1 MSHIC
6 SRQVRARRTECPR
19 KWFIRKDFHE
29 INADKMVVGEASIH
43 NIMGGMESTGGV
55 RLHNHKR
62 KLKQRFDI
70 IKKLGQGTYGKVQL
84 GINKETG
91 QEVAIK
97 TIKKCKIETEADLI
111 RIRREIQI
119 MSSVQHPNIIHIYE
133 VFENREKMVLVMEY
147 AAGGELYDYLSERK
161 VLSEHEARRIFRQ
174 IATAVFYC
182 HKHKICHRDLKLEN
196 ILLDQVGNAKIAD
209 FGLSN
214 VFDEQRLLNTF
225 CGSPLYASPE
235 IVKGTPYHGPEVD
248 CWSLGVLLYTLV
260 YGAMPFD
267 GSNFKRLVKQISQ
280 SDYFE
285 PKKPSPASP
294 LIKEMLTV
302 CPGRRADIEKICT
315 HWWVNEGYEQ
325 NCLDIA
331 EDLAAQTPVR
341 LDLLLSLVP
350 QSASA
355 DKLLVGDQQAGGDV
369 ANNMSSDT
377 LVPTRCH
384 SVGSLM
390 ELDQNSSDR
399 RIRELLE
406 EEPKCFATGD
416 AKRKLETTPSMD
428 ETTAAGVKRKERSR
442 RKEKSDEREPRAYRS
457 SSRHHSAPIPNSIS
471 EEAMEVEPAAIVTVP
486 ISKTVDFDKI
496 EGAAACLEL
505 IEESKERAPSKERD
519 KSLLISEYEQSRMP
533 MSTENVQ
540 QICEINRKANDEDES
555 RQKYTKSPSNSLHEN
570 MTEKIASEST
580 KKITNEIVSSRKS
593 GDVDSKVPNKSDT
606 NVKNEAYPLQNVQ
619 QLEPTESDF
628 KKLKEKALSLD
639 SELSNEVASVPPAK
653 SVERRRSKIFETA
666 EKFNQLSSTVENEKP
681 KKIFIPGVN
690 VGGAK
695 RAFERKASLSSI
707 TTPSPTKSSAS
718 KVIIDVSTNKKN
730 EKDEQK
736 QTLGDREIETTEH
749 KSDKRDE
756 AKKRAV
762 DIISGAI
769 GKPPMQKK
777 LNGSPPISPQSP
789 DSKKLGLKIQV
800 APNDVRSATISV
812 STPIETK
819 FDLDA
824 KSIASE
830 ATTTSTSN
838 TADVENSQLEE
849 PKMSSK
855 MEITLKS
862 ATLPRRK
869 TSKAEITL
877 SGVRPSETVA
887 FKSEVEAK
895 IDAFQ
900 PQKLRTQRSE
910 VAFPVA
916 AAVPYNTNRSSSLEP
931 EGRPKATPRERIIP
945 IQIEAGLERTQHSST
960 SPPKPLMSQ
969 RSTSQRSGSLSR
981 QSTADSDTDSALGST
996 VGPEPIRKSPRE
1008 YIIPIAVEGGGYV
1021 TPRSGSL
1028 EPESKTST
1036 PTSTNPPRSRFGRPR
1051 RMSSLLSDASEDE
1064 SPFSPLHGEDL
1075 LQRHMHRLRSSRPS
1089 RQSSEHIDS
1098 LSSGEDDDDDGF
1110 ELLTAENLFSTLL
1123 SRVRSLTQRL
1133 NVDDNRTGGFPSS
1146 RLFGRLGSQSSQA
1159 FWGLNKPLS
1168 SYKSYVETRT
1178 MTTRLSES
1186 QFKHSL
1192 NRDAD
1197 IFSKRDSASTSN
1209 SGIPSSPGSRGT
1221 PSRESVF
1228 EIGNNTLPRDKVEEI
1243 HEGDVEVETTAQ
1255 IGKEA
1260 QESLEQNFT
1269 PSLARRLSRQFI
1281 EQTRQSIPRSPSS
1294 SRDSNRYQSP
1304 TRDLPQPPAGPS
1316 EVVKRCSTSAI
1327 SDQTEYKI
1335 RSFDRGIRRTNSLLE
1350 PHKYDRLV
1358 RHSPRR
1364 SISLFDDDDD
1374 NNDDKLLPPLP
1385 KHIMTLGRKYKE
1397 SAKSNVIG
1405 NARRDNFYVGCRA
1418 DKIQEEPSDDMYLS
1432 VCKENVDNVT
1442 ISENSSISEG
1452 TSISVCNSNANLMD
1466 TNTTTNTIT
1475 TTNTTNTTNTTT
1487 TTTTTTTTINTT
1499 NTITSIVAGSSEF
1512 ARSCEIS
1519 PTESSSTL
1527 GDCGKSICKSDI
1539 SKSFENR
1546 LLAAENLIKESKLKN
1561 LTSEQFNPNLSCNY
1575 RDTDKCDKETLMTTS
1590 DPLSSASSVV
1600 TSKRRSCIPSLR
1612 LRSGSLTR
1620 ELSADRRKSFAG
1632 SSPDAFTGNVNQERS
1647 ILSKLFRS
1655 TVGSGTGNE
1664 TESKDGNR
1672 NEKSKQHRISRFLR
1686 PDFFDTPREESQY
1699 VKEKEARKAAEN
1711 ERRKSRFIRRKT
1723 ESKERKED
1731 GPRDEKICKEQKNE
1745 INALQKDKLGNVVAS
1760 SSSSFSSEDKSNNEN
1775 RERAT
1780 RLEERQGASKSSFLQ
1795 SLEKKLERLRS
1806 NDEST
1811 TTSATNARPT
1821 VNGTSNG
1828 ISCDRKERGSREY
1841 SAPPVKCPPDTPHSG
1856 SSLAEVKKT
1865 LSMENLSRHGGASR
1879 KDAKNAP
1886 SKGRV
1891 TSVLGLFRTNA
1902 DTTRRDASHSGNRSQ
1917 NAIMSKLKRSPPKCA
1932 KASVESPPPLEEDV
1946 TALSKIPATKFA
1958 RSDSKP
1964 GKKLPEKAVRLS
1976 EYKRS
1981 PPKERSKE
1989 KESVKERKSS
1999 REPKKGAVQSSTDS
2013 STSSSAD
2020 KPKLEKAEPSRKS
2033 DQKVE
2038 SPEKIVD
2045 NKHAEFVVGSE
2056 DKKLIKTKRN
2066 ISSLISKNE
2075 FVARVD
2081 KIEDVDKRSKVPI
2094 KSKEDADRDEIN
2106 DSRKKKI
2113 VRVVKKVV
2121 RKSSSDENGKSTKP
2135 LTGRKKT
2142 VITKKD
2148 RSPESPPIVT
2158 VQGKIER
2165 QSENNPDNQTTA
2177 QSSCSRQTAES
2188 DVKLEDVRDVTKS
2201 IDKNQLKANVK
2212 EICSASDKFQNNVNV
2227 SPADI
2232 SQTKNW
2238 NASSSQKNCPNSL
2251 AQSTSDCPP
2260 AADSSSL
2267 FDISHSRQQPQLEQ
2281 QHRQSSRANLKL
2293 DLSKIPQHTFRHAAP
2308 KKDSPKSDSS
2318 RNANP
2323 IASVGGLPVIDPDD
2337 PMTAESS
2344 GSDIP
2349 MECLSRMTHH
2359 ANITG
2364 NKIIIDKP
2372 LRAKD
2377 VAELKREVAECA
2389 KVVENHMESR
2399 NGRSTQQTVDHQTF
2413 VSDEPA
2419 HRDVS
2424 SETKLDS
2431 SERPI
2436 DDIKVRTAD
2445 LKEPLMQHC
2454 ISSEIFS
2461 PEEPE
2466 SFDSWSICSADL
2478 NHNRGDLQSPSP
2490 TSPSYSL
2497 FVRGDS
2503 SQESVIDRIRRRS
2516 FYSRFNDRKRPSLTA
2531 PPPGISSVTLPRR
2544 FSFNSSRER
2553 ERNRFYNYGVPRTR
2567 TKDRSSYISHGD
2579 DEMFS
2584 RKSPVDREKYSDAL
2598 NTSSYGHHSPEARTV
2613 FDPYDSG
2620 LPSFSHDSLRRY
2632 TRSPTLDLVVSRAK
2646 YHSTDIIADN
2656 CDLTGISYKSPLSK
2670 SFLSDSIADPS
2681 YHGRNMSITLPKKYG
2696 STVGGLE
2703 PKSVEYYEEILSPS
2717 NPDYLSSRETC
2728 RSPLLDVYLNRC
2740 ENGYNHNGN
2749 LDLLQF
2755 NTDKSR
2761 SYNTDNMEF
2770 GEQKR
2775 NTTQRFNETKDTSST
2790 ATDILSNVSVTER
2803 N

>member
-1 MSHIC
+1 
-6 SRQVRARRTECPR
+6 
-19 KWFIRKDFHE
+19 
-29 INADKMVVGEASIH
+29 MVVGEASIH

-97 TIKKCKIETEADLI
+97 TIKKCKIKTEADLI

-161 VLSEHEARRIFRQ
+161 VLSEQEARRIFRQ

-302 CPGRRADIEKICT
+302 CPGRRADVERICT

-355 DKLLVGDQQAGGDV
+355 EKLLVGDDQQQQAGGDV
-369 ANNMSSDT
+369 ANSMSSET

-390 ELDQNSSDR
+390 ELDRNSSDR
-399 RIRELLE
+399 RIRELFE
-406 EEPKCFATGD
+406 EEPRSSAAGD

-428 ETTAAGVKRKERSR
+428 ETAAVGVKRKERSR

-486 ISKTVDFDKI
+486 MSKTVDFDKI
-496 EGAAACLEL
+496 EDTAACLEL
-505 IEESKERAPSKERD
+505 IEELRERSPSKE
-519 KSLLISEYEQSRMP
+519 KSETPLISECQQSREP
-533 MSTENVQ
+533 MSTESVQ
-540 QICEINRKANDEDES
+540 QICEINQKTSDDRDES
-555 RQKYTKSPSNSLHEN
+555 RQKCIKSRNDNSYGD
-570 MTEKIASEST
+570 MVEKTTLVASENT
-580 KKITNEIVSSRKS
+580 PKQVANEMVFDKKS
-593 GDVDSKVPNKSDT
+593 GDLESKVPNVS
-606 NVKNEAYPLQNVQ
+606 NVKASVGNKTSVSRDVQ
-619 QLEPTESDF
+619 QFESMENDF

-639 SELSNEVASVPPAK
+639 SELSNEVANVAPTTKP
-653 SVERRRSKIFETA
+653 VERRRSKIFETA
-666 EKFNQLSSTVENEKP
+666 EKFNQLPSTAENEKP

-695 RAFERKASLSSI
+695 RAFERKASLSSV
-707 TTPSPTKSSAS
+707 TTPPPTKASAS
-718 KVIIDVSTNKKN
+718 KIIIAVPSNKKS

-736 QTLGDREIETTEH
+736 QTMENRETTVATED
-749 KSDKRDE
+749 KLDKRDE
-756 AKKRAV
+756 AKKRAI

-777 LNGSPPISPQSP
+777 LNGSPPLSPPHST

-800 APNDVRSATISV
+800 APNDVRTATLSV

-819 FDLDA
+819 FGLDI
-824 KSIASE
+824 KSAVPE
-830 ATTTSTSN
+830 ATITSTSD
-838 TADVENSQLEE
+838 TTGMENLQLEE
-849 PKMSSK
+849 PKISSK

-877 SGVRPSETVA
+877 SGVKSPEIVA

-916 AAVPYNTNRSSSLEP
+916 AAVPHANRSSSLEP
-931 EGRPKATPRERIIP
+931 ESRPKDVPPRERIIP
-945 IQIEAGLERTQHSST
+945 IQVEAELEHTQHSST
-960 SPPKPLMSQ
+960 PPPKPPISQ
-969 RSTSQRSGSLSR
+969 KSMSQRSGSLSR

-1028 EPESKTST
+1028 EPENKTGT
-1036 PTSTNPPRSRFGRPR
+1036 LTSTNPSRSRFGRPR

-1089 RQSSEHIDS
+1089 RQPSEHADS

-1133 NVDDNRTGGFPSS
+1133 NVDDNRSGGFPSG

-1168 SYKSYVETRT
+1168 SYESYVETRT
-1178 MTTRLSES
+1178 MTTRISES

-1209 SGIPSSPGSRGT
+1209 PATPNSPGSRST
-1221 PSRESVF
+1221 PSRENVF
-1228 EIGNNTLPRDKVEEI
+1228 EIGNNTLPRDKVEEA
-1243 HEGDVEVETTAQ
+1243 HEEDVEAERATQ
-1255 IGKEA
+1255 MRKEA

-1294 SRDSNRYQSP
+1294 ARDNSNRYYRSP
-1304 TRDLPQPPAGPS
+1304 TRDLVQSPIGTNEIA
-1316 EVVKRCSTSAI
+1316 KRYSTSDR
-1327 SDQTEYKI
+1327 SEYRG
-1335 RSFDRGIRRTNSLLE
+1335 RSLDRGIRRTNSLLE
-1350 PHKYDRLV
+1350 PCQYDRLK

-1364 SISLFDDDDD
+1364 SISLFDDDEDCD
-1374 NNDDKLLPPLP
+1374 EKLLPPLP
-1385 KHIMTLGRKYKE
+1385 KHIMTLGRKLKE
-1397 SAKSNVIG
+1397 SIRSNVVG
-1405 NARRDNFYVGCRA
+1405 NARRDSFHSYRT
-1418 DKIQEEPSDDMYLS
+1418 DKIQEEPGDDT
-1432 VCKENVDNVT
+1432 CKEDDIDNVA
-1442 ISENSSISEG
+1442 ENSSISEG
-1452 TSISVCNSNANLMD
+1452 CTSISVCNSNANSMMD
-1466 TNTTTNTIT
+1466 DTVA
-1475 TTNTTNTTNTTT
+1475 
-1487 TTTTTTTTINTT
+1487 TTTTTTTIATT
-1499 NTITSIVAGSSEF
+1499 TLSGS
-1512 ARSCEIS
+1512 ARSACCEV
-1519 PTESSSTL
+1519 PLTESSPTSNL
-1527 GDCGKSICKSDI
+1527 GDYNKSICKSDI
-1539 SKSFENR
+1539 SCKSFENR

-1561 LTSEQFNPNLSCNY
+1561 LQQFNPNLSCNY
-1575 RDTDKCDKETLMTTS
+1575 KDIEKCDKETLMTTTS
-1590 DPLSSASSVV
+1590 DPLSSGNSA

-1620 ELSADRRKSFAG
+1620 ESSVSVERGKSLVSSSDASAGAQ
-1632 SSPDAFTGNVNQERS
+1632 VEERS
-1647 ILSKLFRS
+1647 ILSKLFR
-1655 TVGSGTGNE
+1655 GSGASVSGKE
-1664 TESKDGNR
+1664 VESR
-1672 NEKSKQHRISRFLR
+1672 NGDKSEKPKQHRISRFLR

-1699 VKEKEARKAAEN
+1699 VKEKEAQRAAEN
-1711 ERRKSRFIRRKT
+1711 ERRKSRFIRRKN
-1723 ESKERKED
+1723 ENKERKEEN
-1731 GPRDEKICKEQKNE
+1731 EKICKEQKNE
-1745 INALQKDKLGNVVAS
+1745 INALQKDKLGNTVAACSSFSPVS
-1760 SSSSFSSEDKSNNEN
+1760 SSSSSSSPPSPSSSSFEDK
-1775 RERAT
+1775 ER
-1780 RLEERQGASKSSFLQ
+1780 RKIEQGSKSGFLH

-1806 NDEST
+1806 HDDEAT
-1811 TTSATNARPT
+1811 TAATKPT
-1821 VNGTSNG
+1821 MNGSS
-1828 ISCDRKERGSREY
+1828 ISSISGDLVGKERGLREC
-1841 SAPPVKCPPDTPHSG
+1841 SAPPGVAERPYVE
-1856 SSLAEVKKT
+1856 SSLLEVKRT
-1865 LSMENLSRHGGASR
+1865 LSVEDLSRRDERSNK
-1879 KDAKNAP
+1879 KDCTAKNVP

-1891 TSVLGLFRTNA
+1891 SSVLGLFKTNT
-1902 DTTRRDASHSGNRSQ
+1902 DTTKRNANANSGGGGGGGSGSGRTQ

-1932 KASVESPPPLEEDV
+1932 KSIELTLEEDV
-1946 TALSKIPATKFA
+1946 TAASKIPTKYA
-1958 RSDSKP
+1958 RTDNKSKRLTEKVVVEC
-1964 GKKLPEKAVRLS
+1964 KK
-1976 EYKRS
+1976 S
-1981 PPKERSKE
+1981 PPKEKSKE
-1989 KESVKERKSS
+1989 KERKPIALVEKQS
-1999 REPKKGAVQSSTDS
+1999 REVKKVPPERAAPNSSDS
-2013 STSSSAD
+2013 SASLFAD
-2020 KPKLEKAEPSRKS
+2020 KIAKLEKVDSAKKSPDQPDNDKNAES
-2033 DQKVE
+2033 
-2038 SPEKIVD
+2038 IVG
-2045 NKHAEFVVGSE
+2045 NEN
-2056 DKKLIKTKRN
+2056 KKLIKSKRYAN
-2066 ISSLISKNE
+2066 SLVSKNAD
-2075 FVARVD
+2075 VT
-2081 KIEDVDKRSKVPI
+2081 KIDRGDFPSSTKKLV
-2094 KSKEDADRDEIN
+2094 KSKEDADKEHALDN
-2106 DSRKKKI
+2106 DGSKKKRI
-2113 VRVVKKVV
+2113 VRVVRKVV
-2121 RKSSSDENGKSTKP
+2121 KKSSDNLEDKSDEKGKSLKKP
-2135 LTGRKKT
+2135 LTKKKST
-2142 VITKKD
+2142 TTKKEP
-2148 RSPESPPIVT
+2148 SVT
-2158 VQGKIER
+2158 AQGSIEGNNVDHR
-2165 QSENNPDNQTTA
+2165 TAAKMACAKQAEQLPKYAERATENINTSRMIQSEGGIK
-2177 QSSCSRQTAES
+2177 ES
-2188 DVKLEDVRDVTKS
+2188 L
-2201 IDKNQLKANVK
+2201 IHA
-2212 EICSASDKFQNNVNV
+2212 ASDKFDVNV
-2227 SPADI
+2227 SSTDI
-2232 SQTKNW
+2232 SQANSLPW
-2238 NASSSQKNCPNSL
+2238 NLLDPSCHGQVVASSAGESALSTDHHPPSSNPVVARLDPSFNSQVICQLSKQQPSSL
-2251 AQSTSDCPP
+2251 
-2260 AADSSSL
+2260 SSS
-2267 FDISHSRQQPQLEQ
+2267 SSSE
-2281 QHRQSSRANLKL
+2281 HRPNRANLKL
-2293 DLSKIPQHTFRHAAP
+2293 DLSKIPQHAVRHATP
-2308 KKDSPKSDSS
+2308 KKDSPGGSGESPKENPRTMDDDSGKLMD
-2318 RNANP
+2318 R
-2323 IASVGGLPVIDPDD
+2323 
-2337 PMTAESS
+2337 
-2344 GSDIP
+2344 
-2349 MECLSRMTHH
+2349 LSKMTHR

-2377 VAELKREVAECA
+2377 VAELMKQREVTECPRIITMENHVESCCDDRSSQRTSIDQSLA
-2389 KVVENHMESR
+2389 SSQPRDSPDDDDDNDDEEEEEPRRAREIAGSQVENQKSR
-2399 NGRSTQQTVDHQTF
+2399 ETVIKVTPS
-2413 VSDEPA
+2413 VSGMSEINDVTTRTSLDDR
-2419 HRDVS
+2419 RDVS
-2424 SETKLDS
+2424 E
-2431 SERPI
+2431 
-2436 DDIKVRTAD
+2436 
-2445 LKEPLMQHC
+2445 M
-2454 ISSEIFS
+2454 FS

-2478 NHNRGDLQSPSP
+2478 NHNRGDLHSP

-2497 FVRGDS
+2497 FMRGACDTQS
-2503 SQESVIDRIRRRS
+2503 SESVIDRIRRRS

-2531 PPPGISSVTLPRR
+2531 PPPGVSSVTLPRR
-2544 FSFNSSRER
+2544 FSFNSCRER
-2553 ERNRFYNYGVPRTR
+2553 ERDRLYNYGVPRTR
-2567 TKDRSSYISHGD
+2567 TKEKSYILCGN
-2579 DEMFS
+2579 DEASSS
-2584 RKSPVDREKYSDAL
+2584 RKSPIDRERYSDAL
-2598 NTSSYGHHSPEARTV
+2598 NVSSYGHQTEARTL
-2613 FDPYDSG
+2613 FDHYGSG
-2620 LPSFSHDSLRRY
+2620 GSSSSVHDSLRY
-2632 TRSPTLDLVVSRAK
+2632 ARSPTLDLVASRAK
-2646 YHSTDIIADN
+2646 YHSADVITATPN
-2656 CDLTGISYKSPLSK
+2656 DLAGVSYKSPMSR
-2670 SFLSDSIADPS
+2670 SFLSDGMADYSS
-2681 YHGRNMSITLPKKYG
+2681 YYGRNTSTTLPKKYG

-2717 NPDYLSSRETC
+2717 NPDCLSPRDTC
-2728 RSPLLDVYLNRC
+2728 RSPLLDIYLNRC
-2740 ENGYNHNGN
+2740 ENECNHNGN
-2749 LDLLQF
+2749 LNSQQF
-2755 NTDKSR
+2755 NVDKPMG
-2761 SYNTDNMEF
+2761 Y
-2770 GEQKR
+2770 
-2775 NTTQRFNETKDTSST
+2775 T
-2790 ATDILSNVSVTER
+2790 ADAEIIEEDCKLSG
-2803 N
+2803 

>member
-1 MSHIC
+1 M
-6 SRQVRARRTECPR
+6 
-19 KWFIRKDFHE
+19 

-161 VLSEHEARRIFRQ
+161 VLGEHEARRIFRQ

-214 VFDEQRLLNTF
+214 VFDEQRLLSTF

-294 LIKEMLTV
+294 LIKQMLTV
-302 CPGRRADIEKICT
+302 CPGRRADIERICT

-355 DKLLVGDQQAGGDV
+355 EKLLVGGDQQAGGDV
-369 ANNMSSDT
+369 ANNVSSET

-399 RIRELLE
+399 RIRELFE
-406 EEPKCFATGD
+406 EEQPRSSAAGD

-428 ETTAAGVKRKERSR
+428 ETAAAGVKRKERSR
-442 RKEKSDEREPRAYRS
+442 RKEKLDEKEPRAYRS

-486 ISKTVDFDKI
+486 MSKTVDFDKI
-496 EGAAACLEL
+496 EDTAACLEL
-505 IEESKERAPSKERD
+505 IEESKERSSSKERS
-519 KSLLISEYEQSRMP
+519 KTPLISEYQQSREP
-533 MSTENVQ
+533 LSTESVQ
-540 QICEINRKANDEDES
+540 QICEIDRKTSDERDKS
-555 RQKYTKSPSNSLHEN
+555 QQKCTKSPNNSLYEDVIERIVLEN
-570 MTEKIASEST
+570 TNKVA
-580 KKITNEIVSSRKS
+580 NEIALNNNKS
-593 GDVDSKVPNKSDT
+593 GNMESKVLNKSDT
-606 NVKNEAYPLQNVQ
+606 NVRNETYVSQDNVQ
-619 QLEPTESDF
+619 QLEPTENDF

-639 SELSNEVASVPPAK
+639 SELSNEVANAPPAK
-653 SVERRRSKIFETA
+653 TVERRRSKIFETA
-666 EKFNQLSSTVENEKP
+666 EKFNQLSSTAENEKP

-707 TTPSPTKSSAS
+707 TTPPPAKVSAS
-718 KVIIDVSTNKKN
+718 KVIIDVPTNKKD

-736 QTLGDREIETTEH
+736 LALGDCGDREMVTED
-749 KSDKRDE
+749 KLDKRDE

-777 LNGSPPISPQSP
+777 LNGSPLQISPQSL

-800 APNDVRSATISV
+800 APNDVRSATVSV
-812 STPIETK
+812 STPVETK
-819 FDLDA
+819 FGLDVKPA
-824 KSIASE
+824 APE
-830 ATTTSTSN
+830 TT
-838 TADVENSQLEE
+838 
-849 PKMSSK
+849 
-855 MEITLKS
+855 
-862 ATLPRRK
+862 
-869 TSKAEITL
+869 
-877 SGVRPSETVA
+877 
-887 FKSEVEAK
+887 
-895 IDAFQ
+895 

-916 AAVPYNTNRSSSLEP
+916 AAVPHANRSSSLEP
-931 EGRPKATPRERIIP
+931 EGRPKAAPPKERIIP
-945 IQIEAGLERTQHSST
+945 IQVEAGLERTQHSST
-960 SPPKPLMSQ
+960 PPPKPPMSQ
-969 RSTSQRSGSLSR
+969 RSMSQRSDSLSR

-996 VGPEPIRKSPRE
+996 IGPEPIRKSPRE

-1028 EPESKTST
+1028 EPENKTGT
-1036 PTSTNPPRSRFGRPR
+1036 PTSTNPSRSRFGRPR

-1089 RQSSEHIDS
+1089 RQPSEHADS

-1133 NVDDNRTGGFPSS
+1133 NVDDNRSAGFPSS

-1168 SYKSYVETRT
+1168 SYESYVETRT

-1209 SGIPSSPGSRGT
+1209 PGTPNSPGSRST

-1228 EIGNNTLPRDKVEEI
+1228 EIGNNTLPRDNVEETR
-1243 HEGDVEVETTAQ
+1243 EAEDMEAETAAKMR
-1255 IGKEA
+1255 KEA

-1281 EQTRQSIPRSPSS
+1281 EQTRQSVPRSPSS
-1294 SRDSNRYQSP
+1294 ARDNNRNSYQSP
-1304 TRDLPQPPAGPS
+1304 TRDMAQSLVGPS
-1316 EVVKRCSTSAI
+1316 EVAKRYSTSTSTTTT
-1327 SDQTEYKI
+1327 SDRTEYRG
-1335 RSFDRGIRRTNSLLE
+1335 RSLDRGIRRANSLLE
-1350 PHKYDRLV
+1350 PCKYDKSE

-1364 SISLFDDDDD
+1364 SISLFDDD
-1374 NNDDKLLPPLP
+1374 NCDDKLLPPLP
-1385 KHIMTLGRKYKE
+1385 KHIMTLGRRYKE
-1397 SAKSNVIG
+1397 SVRSNVIG
-1405 NARRDNFYVGCRA
+1405 NVRRDSFHGYRT
-1418 DKIQEEPSDDMYLS
+1418 DKIQEEPGDDTHLS
-1432 VCKENVDNVT
+1432 ACGLKEDMDNIT
-1442 ISENSSISEG
+1442 EDGSILED
-1452 TSISVCNSNANLMD
+1452 TSISGCNSNATSMN
-1466 TNTTTNTIT
+1466 NTTV
-1475 TTNTTNTTNTTT
+1475 
-1487 TTTTTTTTINTT
+1487 TTTI
-1499 NTITSIVAGSSEF
+1499 TSSQS

-1519 PTESSSTL
+1519 PTESSSNL
-1527 GDCGKSICKSDI
+1527 GDYGKSVCRSDL

-1561 LTSEQFNPNLSCNY
+1561 LTSQQFNPNLNCNY
-1575 RDTDKCDKETLMTTS
+1575 KDTDKCDKETLMTIS
-1590 DPLSSASSVV
+1590 DPLSLGC
-1600 TSKRRSCIPSLR
+1600 TKRRSCIPSLR

-1620 ELSADRRKSFAG
+1620 ESSVSVDRGKSLAG
-1632 SSPDAFTGNVNQERS
+1632 SSDSSVGSVNQERS
-1647 ILSKLFRS
+1647 ILSKLFR
-1655 TVGSGTGNE
+1655 GSGNGNGKE
-1664 TESKDGNR
+1664 AEPKDPSNR
-1672 NEKSKQHRISRFLR
+1672 SQKPKHRISRFLR

-1699 VKEKEARKAAEN
+1699 VKEKEAQRAAEN
-1711 ERRKSRFIRRKT
+1711 ERRKSRFMRRKN

-1731 GPRDEKICKEQKNE
+1731 DSRDEKICKELKNE
-1745 INALQKDKLGNVVAS
+1745 MNALQKDKLDGVVAAAAFS
-1760 SSSSFSSEDKSNNEN
+1760 SSSPSSSSPSSSPSFKDKSNKE
-1775 RERAT
+1775 EKKRAKT
-1780 RLEERQGASKSSFLQ
+1780 EQGSKSSFLH

-1806 NDEST
+1806 NDET
-1811 TTSATNARPT
+1811 TTSTAAKPT
-1821 VNGTSNG
+1821 MNGGS
-1828 ISCDRKERGSREY
+1828 ISGDLTKEHELREC
-1841 SAPPVKCPPDTPHSG
+1841 SAPPVSAECPSAEP
-1856 SSLAEVKKT
+1856 SLSEVKRT
-1865 LSMENLSRHGGASR
+1865 LSVEDLSRRGGSN
-1879 KDAKNAP
+1879 KDAKNVTP

-1891 TSVLGLFRTNA
+1891 TSVLGLFKTNA
-1902 DTTRRDASHSGNRSQ
+1902 DTTKRNANGGSRTQ
-1917 NAIMSKLKRSPPKCA
+1917 NAIMSKLKRSPPKTV
-1932 KASVESPPPLEEDV
+1932 KSVESSFMEEDV
-1946 TALSKIPATKFA
+1946 TATSKIPTKFP
-1958 RSDSKP
+1958 RTDNKST
-1964 GKKLPEKAVRLS
+1964 KKLPEN
-1976 EYKRS
+1976 KRS
-1981 PPKERSKE
+1981 PPKEKIGTELKRSPPKEKAKE
-1989 KESVKERKSS
+1989 KESIAKERKTLVEKQS
-1999 REPKKGAVQSSTDS
+1999 REIKRAPEKMAPSSDS
-2013 STSSSAD
+2013 SASSSVD
-2020 KPKLEKAEPSRKS
+2020 KIKLDKTVDSPKRKS
-2033 DQKVE
+2033 LDQSE
-2038 SPEKIVD
+2038 SLRKIVED
-2045 NKHAEFVVGSE
+2045 KHADSIVSSE

-2066 ISSLISKNE
+2066 ISSLVGMRNE
-2075 FVARVD
+2075 SVATRIDKGENVD
-2081 KIEDVDKRSKVPI
+2081 KVDKKI
-2094 KSKEDADRDEIN
+2094 KNLVKPKEDAACGKDEI
-2106 DSRKKKI
+2106 DGSKKRI
-2113 VRVVKKVV
+2113 VRVVRKVV
-2121 RKSSSDENGKSTKP
+2121 KKSSDSSESKSDKKSKSSKLPNAKKP
-2135 LTGRKKT
+2135 VTMKKE
-2142 VITKKD
+2142 K
-2148 RSPESPPIVT
+2148 SPEGPNVTARGKEGSISIEGNDPNDQTPAAAAATRAKSDLPEKPPMNADHAT
-2158 VQGKIER
+2158 ENTNATRSGIEETR
-2165 QSENNPDNQTTA
+2165 TASDNA
-2177 QSSCSRQTAES
+2177 DVN
-2188 DVKLEDVRDVTKS
+2188 DVKSLAAAPRANSQNCPSLSVLPRDLSVPAVPT
-2201 IDKNQLKANVK
+2201 
-2212 EICSASDKFQNNVNV
+2212 
-2227 SPADI
+2227 SPAARI
-2232 SQTKNW
+2232 
-2238 NASSSQKNCPNSL
+2238 
-2251 AQSTSDCPP
+2251 
-2260 AADSSSL
+2260 DSS
-2267 FDISHSRQQPQLEQ
+2267 FDICQSRQQPLEQ
-2281 QHRQSSRANLKL
+2281 PRPSRANLKL
-2293 DLSKIPQHTFRHAAP
+2293 DLSKIPQHAFRHATP
-2308 KKDSPKSDSS
+2308 KREPDSPRSVSP
-2318 RNANP
+2318 RANP
-2323 IASVGGLPVIDPDD
+2323 AIPSVGSPKTDD
-2337 PMTAESS
+2337 PLGRS
-2344 GSDIP
+2344 GSDKL
-2349 MECLSRMTHH
+2349 MECLSKMTHH

-2372 LRAKD
+2372 LRARD
-2377 VAELKREVAECA
+2377 VADLKREVTECA
-2389 KVVENHMESR
+2389 RIIENHVESR
-2399 NGRSTQQTVDHQTF
+2399 GNDPARSSQRAVADQAF
-2413 VSDEPA
+2413 VSGEPKEIVQDEESREIKLNPSQGIN
-2419 HRDVS
+2419 DVNHGV
-2424 SETKLDS
+2424 TK
-2431 SERPI
+2431 E
-2436 DDIKVRTAD
+2436 A
-2445 LKEPLMQHC
+2445 KEPPDDC
-2454 ISSEIFS
+2454 TSEIFS

-2478 NHNRGDLQSPSP
+2478 NHNRSDLHSP

-2497 FVRGDS
+2497 FMRGDS
-2503 SQESVIDRIRRRS
+2503 SESVIDRIRRRS

-2531 PPPGISSVTLPRR
+2531 PPPGVSSVTLPRR
-2544 FSFNSSRER
+2544 FSFNSFRER
-2553 ERNRFYNYGVPRTR
+2553 DRDRDRSYNYGVPRMR
-2567 TKDRSSYISHGD
+2567 AKDKSYILYGD
-2579 DEMFS
+2579 DEVSS
-2584 RKSPVDREKYSDAL
+2584 RKSPVDRERCSDASNMSL
-2598 NTSSYGHHSPEARTV
+2598 HGHQTEARKL
-2613 FDPYDSG
+2613 FDPYGSTG
-2620 LPSFSHDSLRRY
+2620 LPSSSHESLRRY
-2632 TRSPTLDLVVSRAK
+2632 VRSPTLDLVASRAK
-2646 YHSTDIIADN
+2646 YHSTDVIADN
-2656 CDLTGISYKSPLSK
+2656 DLTRVPSYKSTLSR
-2670 SFLSDSIADPS
+2670 SFLNDGVADSS
-2681 YHGRNMSITLPKKYG
+2681 YCGRSTSTLPKKYG
-2696 STVGGLE
+2696 STVSGLE

-2717 NPDYLSSRETC
+2717 NPDYLSPRDTC
-2728 RSPLLDVYLNRC
+2728 RSPLLDTYLSRC
-2740 ENGYNHNGN
+2740 ENGCNHNGN
-2749 LDLLQF
+2749 LDLQQF
-2755 NTDKSR
+2755 SADKSR
-2761 SYNTDNMEF
+2761 ACTTAEIAVERDSKLL

-2775 NTTQRFNETKDTSST
+2775 NIMQRFSETRDTSST
-2790 ATDILSNVSVTER
+2790 AAEILTNISITER

>member
-1 MSHIC
+1 
-6 SRQVRARRTECPR
+6 
-19 KWFIRKDFHE
+19 
-29 INADKMVVGEASIH
+29 MVVGEASIH

-161 VLSEHEARRIFRQ
+161 VLGEHEARRIFRQ

-302 CPGRRADIEKICT
+302 CPGRRADIERICT

-355 DKLLVGDQQAGGDV
+355 EKLLVGGDQQAGGDV
-369 ANNMSSDT
+369 ANSMSSET

-406 EEPKCFATGD
+406 EEPRSSAAGD

-428 ETTAAGVKRKERSR
+428 ETAAAGVKRKERSR
-442 RKEKSDEREPRAYRS
+442 RKDKSDEREPRAYRS

-486 ISKTVDFDKI
+486 TSKTVDLNKI
-496 EGAAACLEL
+496 EDTAACLEL
-505 IEESKERAPSKERD
+505 IEESKERSPSKERRS
-519 KSLLISEYEQSRMP
+519 KTPLISEYQQSREP
-533 MSTENVQ
+533 LSTESVE
-540 QICEINRKANDEDES
+540 QICEIEPKTSDERDKPPNDSLYGDAAERTVLE
-555 RQKYTKSPSNSLHEN
+555 NSLN
-570 MTEKIASEST
+570 KV
-580 KKITNEIVSSRKS
+580 TNETALNKRS
-593 GDVDSKVPNKSDT
+593 GDLESKVPNESDT
-606 NVKNEAYPLQNVQ
+606 SVKNEAYVSRDMQNQ
-619 QLEPTESDF
+619 ISEPTENDF

-639 SELSNEVASVPPAK
+639 TELSNEMANAPPVK
-653 SVERRRSKIFETA
+653 PVERRRSKIFETA
-666 EKFNQLSSTVENEKP
+666 EKFNQLSSTTENEKP

-695 RAFERKASLSSI
+695 RAFERKASLSSV
-707 TTPSPTKSSAS
+707 TTPSPAKASAS
-718 KVIIDVSTNKKN
+718 KVIIDVSPTGKKG
-730 EKDEQK
+730 EREDEQK
-736 QTLGDREIETTEH
+736 QATPVGDREVAED
-749 KSDKRDE
+749 KLDKRDE
-756 AKKRAV
+756 VKKRAI

-777 LNGSPPISPQSP
+777 LNGSPPQSS

-800 APNDVRSATISV
+800 APNDVRSATVSV

-819 FDLDA
+819 FDLDV
-824 KSIASE
+824 KSAAPE
-830 ATTTSTSN
+830 ATITSTFDTSGI
-838 TADVENSQLEE
+838 ENSQLEE
-849 PKMSSK
+849 PKVSSK

-877 SGVRPSETVA
+877 SGVRPPETVA

-916 AAVPYNTNRSSSLEP
+916 AAVPHANRSSSLEP
-931 EGRPKATPRERIIP
+931 EGRPKVTPKERIIP
-945 IQIEAGLERTQHSST
+945 IQVEAGLESTQHSST
-960 SPPKPLMSQ
+960 PPPKPPMTQRSMSQ
-969 RSTSQRSGSLSR
+969 RSDSLSR

-1028 EPESKTST
+1028 EPENKTGT
-1036 PTSTNPPRSRFGRPR
+1036 PTSTNPSRSRFGRPR
-1051 RMSSLLSDASEDE
+1051 RMSALLSDASEDE

-1089 RQSSEHIDS
+1089 RQSSEHADS

-1133 NVDDNRTGGFPSS
+1133 NVDDKRSAGFPSS
-1146 RLFGRLGSQSSQA
+1146 RLFGRLGSQSSQG
-1159 FWGLNKPLS
+1159 FWGFDKPLS
-1168 SYKSYVETRT
+1168 R
-1178 MTTRLSES
+1178 RLSQS
-1186 QFKHSL
+1186 YLK
-1192 NRDAD
+1192 RDAD

-1209 SGIPSSPGSRGT
+1209 PGTPNSPGSCST

-1228 EIGNNTLPRDKVEEI
+1228 EIGNNTLPRDKVEETY
-1243 HEGDVEVETTAQ
+1243 EEDVGAEMK
-1255 IGKEA
+1255 KEA

-1281 EQTRQSIPRSPSS
+1281 EQTRQSVPRSPSS
-1294 SRDSNRYQSP
+1294 TRDNNRYYQSP
-1304 TRDLPQPPAGPS
+1304 TRDSQGLVGPS
-1316 EVVKRCSTSAI
+1316 EIAKRYSTSTTP
-1327 SDQTEYKI
+1327 DRTEYRG
-1335 RSFDRGIRRTNSLLE
+1335 RSLDRGIRRTNSLLE
-1350 PHKYDRLV
+1350 PCKYDKSERN
-1358 RHSPRR
+1358 SPRR

-1374 NNDDKLLPPLP
+1374 CDDKLLPPLP
-1385 KHIMTLGRKYKE
+1385 KHIMTLGRRYKE
-1397 SAKSNVIG
+1397 PVRSNVAG
-1405 NARRDNFYVGCRA
+1405 NMRRDSFHGYRT
-1418 DKIQEEPSDDMYLS
+1418 DKIQEEPGDDTCLS
-1432 VCKENVDNVT
+1432 ACKENINNV
-1442 ISENSSISEG
+1442 SEDVLED
-1452 TSISVCNSNANLMD
+1452 TSMSVCNSSTNSMD
-1466 TNTTTNTIT
+1466 NTTTVAA
-1475 TTNTTNTTNTTT
+1475 
-1487 TTTTTTTTINTT
+1487 
-1499 NTITSIVAGSSEF
+1499 TSSVS

-1519 PTESSSTL
+1519 PT
-1527 GDCGKSICKSDI
+1527 DI

-1561 LTSEQFNPNLSCNY
+1561 LTSQQFNPNLSSNY
-1575 RDTDKCDKETLMTTS
+1575 KDTDKCDKEILMTTS
-1590 DPLSSASSVV
+1590 DPLSSV

-1620 ELSADRRKSFAG
+1620 DSSVDRGKSLTG
-1632 SSPDAFTGNVNQERS
+1632 SSDVSNGAATVNQERS
-1647 ILSKLFRS
+1647 ILSKLFR
-1655 TVGSGTGNE
+1655 GGGNGNGIGKE
-1664 TESKDGNR
+1664 AEPKDSNR
-1672 NEKSKQHRISRFLR
+1672 SQKPKHRISRFLR

-1699 VKEKEARKAAEN
+1699 VKEKEAQKAAEN
-1711 ERRKSRFIRRKT
+1711 ERRKSRFMRRKN
-1723 ESKERKED
+1723 ESKEL
-1731 GPRDEKICKEQKNE
+1731 KNE
-1745 INALQKDKLGNVVAS
+1745 INALQKDKLGGAVAAAS
-1760 SSSSFSSEDKSNNEN
+1760 SSSSSSSFEDKSNKEDKA
-1775 RERAT
+1775 RAKV
-1780 RLEERQGASKSSFLQ
+1780 EQGSKSSFLH

-1806 NDEST
+1806 NDETT
-1811 TTSATNARPT
+1811 TTSTTAKPMM
-1821 VNGTSNG
+1821 NGGS
-1828 ISCDRKERGSREY
+1828 ISGSSDLAKEHGLREC
-1841 SAPPVKCPPDTPHSG
+1841 SAPPVECPSAE
-1856 SSLAEVKKT
+1856 SSLSEVKRT
-1865 LSMENLSRHGGASR
+1865 LSVEDLSRRGGSN
-1879 KDAKNAP
+1879 KDAKNVP
-1886 SKGRV
+1886 SVSKGRV
-1891 TSVLGLFRTNA
+1891 TSVLGLFKTNHQA
-1902 DTTRRDASHSGNRSQ
+1902 DTKRNANGSGNRTQ
-1917 NAIMSKLKRSPPKCA
+1917 NTIVSKLKRSPPKSSV
-1932 KASVESPPPLEEDV
+1932 KPVESSALEEDV
-1946 TALSKIPATKFA
+1946 TATSKIPTKFA
-1958 RSDSKP
+1958 KTDGKPTKRLLENKRS
-1964 GKKLPEKAVRLS
+1964 PEKTAS
-1976 EYKRS
+1976 ELKRS
-1981 PPKERSKE
+1981 PPKEKAKE
-1989 KESVKERKSS
+1989 KESIVKERNCTPLVEKQSREFKRAPERAAPSSDSSASSSVDKIRLDKVDSPRRKSS
-1999 REPKKGAVQSSTDS
+1999 ESHQSESLRKVVEDKQEP
-2013 STSSSAD
+2013 
-2020 KPKLEKAEPSRKS
+2020 
-2033 DQKVE
+2033 
-2038 SPEKIVD
+2038 IVS
-2045 NKHAEFVVGSE
+2045 GE

-2066 ISSLISKNE
+2066 ISSLVGRNE
-2075 FVARVD
+2075 SVARID
-2081 KIEDVDKRSKVPI
+2081 KDEDVDKADKKI
-2094 KSKEDADRDEIN
+2094 KKLVKSRESAACGKDEI
-2106 DSRKKKI
+2106 DGSRKKKI
-2113 VRVVKKVV
+2113 VRVVRKVV
-2121 RKSSSDENGKSTKP
+2121 KKSSDSSEGKLDERGKSLKP
-2135 LTGRKKT
+2135 LPKKEKE
-2142 VITKKD
+2142 TKGMTTKEK
-2148 RSPESPPIVT
+2148 SPEGPSVT
-2158 VQGKIER
+2158 TREKKGS
-2165 QSENNPDNQTTA
+2165 SEGNDVDDQTA
-2177 QSSCSRQTAES
+2177 VKSSCANSKRAKSDLAAKPRDAEYATENA
-2188 DVKLEDVRDVTKS
+2188 DTNTNRMKTDTKGTR
-2201 IDKNQLKANVK
+2201 A
-2212 EICSASDKFQNNVNV
+2212 ASDVNV
-2227 SPADI
+2227 SSIRDVPRANCHNCP
-2232 SQTKNW
+2232 SPQS
-2238 NASSSQKNCPNSL
+2238 ASSTLP
-2251 AQSTSDCPP
+2251 TT
-2260 AADSSSL
+2260 DSSSPTAPTDSS
-2267 FDISHSRQQPQLEQ
+2267 FNIGQCQSKQLEQ
-2281 QHRQSSRANLKL
+2281 HRPNRANLKL
-2293 DLSKIPQHTFRHAAP
+2293 DLSKIPQHAFRHATP
-2308 KKDSPKSDSS
+2308 KRDSPRSGSPK
-2318 RNANP
+2318 ANP
-2323 IASVGGLPVIDPDD
+2323 AIPVGSPKTDD
-2337 PMTAESS
+2337 KLL
-2344 GSDIP
+2344 
-2349 MECLSRMTHH
+2349 ECLSKMTHH

-2377 VAELKREVAECA
+2377 VAELKREVTECA
-2389 KVVENHMESR
+2389 RIIEDHVESR
-2399 NGRSTQQTVDHQTF
+2399 D
-2413 VSDEPA
+2413 DEASVPGEPKEIVEDES
-2419 HRDVS
+2419 R
-2424 SETKLDS
+2424 ETKLTQPPDDRTS
-2431 SERPI
+2431 SE
-2436 DDIKVRTAD
+2436 
-2445 LKEPLMQHC
+2445 M
-2454 ISSEIFS
+2454 FS

-2466 SFDSWSICSADL
+2466 ESFDSWSVCSADL
-2478 NHNRGDLQSPSP
+2478 NHNRGDLHSP

-2497 FVRGDS
+2497 FMRGDS
-2503 SQESVIDRIRRRS
+2503 SESVIDRIRRRS

-2531 PPPGISSVTLPRR
+2531 PPPGASSVTLPRR

-2553 ERNRFYNYGVPRTR
+2553 DRDRLYNYGVPRPRTR
-2567 TKDRSSYISHGD
+2567 DKGYIQYGEDEVSSL
-2579 DEMFS
+2579 S
-2584 RKSPVDREKYSDAL
+2584 RKSPVERYGDVL
-2598 NTSSYGHHSPEARTV
+2598 NVSLHGHQTEARTL
-2613 FDPYDSG
+2613 FEPYGSG
-2620 LPSFSHDSLRRY
+2620 LPSSSHDSLRRY
-2632 TRSPTLDLVVSRAK
+2632 VRSPTLDLVASRAK
-2646 YHSTDIIADN
+2646 YHSTDVIADN
-2656 CDLTGISYKSPLSK
+2656 DGHLAGVLSYKSPLSR
-2670 SFLSDSIADPS
+2670 SFLSDSVADSS
-2681 YHGRNMSITLPKKYG
+2681 YSYGRSASTLPKKYG

-2717 NPDYLSSRETC
+2717 NPDYLSPRDAC
-2728 RSPLLDVYLNRC
+2728 RSPLPDIYLNRC
-2740 ENGYNHNGN
+2740 ENGCGHNGN
-2749 LDLLQF
+2749 LDLQQF
-2755 NTDKSR
+2755 SADRSRAYTDAEIPTV
-2761 SYNTDNMEF
+2761 TDRDKLL

-2775 NTTQRFNETKDTSST
+2775 NIMQRFSETRDTSTT
-2790 ATDILSNVSVTER
+2790 AADILSNVSIAER